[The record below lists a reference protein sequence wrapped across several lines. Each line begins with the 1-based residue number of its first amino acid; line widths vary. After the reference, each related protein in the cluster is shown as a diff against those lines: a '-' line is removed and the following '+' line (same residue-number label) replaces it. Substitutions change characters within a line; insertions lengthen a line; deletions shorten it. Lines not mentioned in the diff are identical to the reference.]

1 MRRAP
6 FGQALTVG
14 DIRDH
19 FAPRSGAGLTD
30 PAAAGIFV
38 SIAAW
43 AGHQRARLEAE
54 GHSILCRGHTHPAGM

>member
-1 MRRAP
+1 M
-6 FGQALTVG
+6 G